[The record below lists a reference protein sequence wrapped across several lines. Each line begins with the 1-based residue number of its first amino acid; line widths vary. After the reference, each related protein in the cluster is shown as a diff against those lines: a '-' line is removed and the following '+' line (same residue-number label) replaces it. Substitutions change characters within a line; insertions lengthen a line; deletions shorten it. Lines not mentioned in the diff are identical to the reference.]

1 MRIEILGGSAAM
13 MIGELPLLA
22 QIGVAVA
29 VAFLWFAATCFFGG
43 VVIGAIQVVS
53 YMRTPRHL
61 RAERF
66 PDLHKFEQPGTSN
79 RRA

>member
-1 MRIEILGGSAAM
+1 M
-13 MIGELPLLA
+13 MIADLPLAA
-22 QIGVAVA
+22 QIGVAIVA
-29 VAFLWFAATCFFGG
+29 AFAWFAATCFLSG
-43 VVIGAIQVVS
+43 VVIGAIQVVR

-66 PDLHKFEQPGTSN
+66 PELQMFFQRPGGSN

>member
-1 MRIEILGGSAAM
+1 MTIAD
-13 MIGELPLLA
+13 LPLAA
-22 QIGVAVA
+22 QIAVA
-29 VAFLWFAATCFFGG
+29 IVAAFVWFAATCFFGG
-43 VVIGAIQVVS
+43 AVIGAIQVAR

-66 PDLHKFEQPGTSN
+66 PDLHKFSEQPGTSN

>member
-1 MRIEILGGSAAM
+1 MT
-13 MIGELPLLA
+13 IGELPLAA
-22 QIGVAVA
+22 QIGVAIVT
-29 VAFLWFAATCFFGG
+29 AFAWFAATCFFSG

-61 RAERF
+61 RASRF
-66 PDLHKFEQPGTSN
+66 PELSKFEQPGGSN